1 MASRKDTLTL
11 SMRDISDVRS
21 RLDYAQGSLKVG
33 ANDGANVY
41 HAIRILEKVAA
52 RLRKSFKIV
61 ED

>member
-1 MASRKDTLTL
+1 
-11 SMRDISDVRS
+11 MRDISDVRS